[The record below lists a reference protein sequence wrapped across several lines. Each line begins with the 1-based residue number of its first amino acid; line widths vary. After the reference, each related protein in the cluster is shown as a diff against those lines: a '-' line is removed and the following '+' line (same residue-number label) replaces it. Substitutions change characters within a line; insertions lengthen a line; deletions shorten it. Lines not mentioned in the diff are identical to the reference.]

1 MGDFLWASFLY
12 VFEEENCCPVFLK
25 VPVEMEGLLGLHGRR
40 KQRNCW
46 TRSQAQLCS
55 ALPSATCQYKEQPWL
70 LPVPPPSAHPLSISL
85 TAKVVATVAPC
96 VLATFQAWAGH
107 QEGPVPIL
115 RGPEVLQRKTHL
127 SISLSSQPASQ
138 LAAQQTFTQQGH
150 CLRPR
155 LHWDCRVNSYE
166 RSSSVP
172 RISVPGLHVF
182 FPGRDRS

>member
-40 KQRNCW
+40 EQRNCW

-55 ALPSATCQYKEQPWL
+55 ALPSATCLYKEQPWL

-85 TAKVVATVAPC
+85 TAKVVATVASC

-107 QEGPVPIL
+107 QERASAHPQGAGGSPA
-115 RGPEVLQRKTHL
+115 ENT
-127 SISLSSQPASQ
+127 SIHQSVQPARQPAGYPADVYPAGSLSQAEVT
-138 LAAQQTFTQQGH
+138 L
-150 CLRPR
+150 
-155 LHWDCRVNSYE
+155 
-166 RSSSVP
+166 
-172 RISVPGLHVF
+172 GLQSKF
-182 FPGRDRS
+182 L